1 MNGWE
6 DTFFGVS
13 GIIRWIVFRGERFAC
28 LLRIQE
34 PEINLV
40 NGGIE
45 MNFKLSEEH
54 EMIRKMVRDF
64 ARNEVAPTAAERDEE
79 ERFDMDLFKKMAEL
93 GLTGIPWPE
102 EYGGIGSDYLAYC
115 IAVEELSRVCA
126 SIGVTLSAHTS
137 LAGWPVYKFGTEEQK
152 QKYLRPMAQGEKIGA
167 YGLTEPGSGSDAGG
181 MKTTARLE
189 GDHYVLN
196 GSKIFITNGGI
207 ADTYIVFALTD
218 PSQRQRGT
226 SAFIVEKEFEGFSV
240 GKKEKKLGIRS
251 SPTTEIVFED
261 CKVPKENML
270 GKEGDGFKI
279 AMMTLDG
286 GRNGIAAQAVGIAQG
301 ALDASV
307 EYAKEREQFGKPI
320 AANQGISFK
329 IADMAT
335 SIEASRLLTYQ
346 AAWLESEG
354 LPYGKE
360 SAMSKLMAGDTAM
373 KVTTEAVQIFGGY
386 GYTKDYPVER
396 YMRDAKITQIYEGTQ
411 EIQRLVISRM
421 VTK

>member
-1 MNGWE
+1 
-6 DTFFGVS
+6 
-13 GIIRWIVFRGERFAC
+13 
-28 LLRIQE
+28 
-34 PEINLV
+34 
-40 NGGIE
+40 
-45 MNFKLSEEH
+45 MNFRLTEEH

-79 ERFDMDLFKKMAEL
+79 ERFDIEIFKKMAEL

-102 EYGGIGSDYLAYC
+102 QYGGIGSDYLAYC

-126 SIGVTLSAHTS
+126 STGVTLSAHTS
-137 LAGWPVYKFGTEEQK
+137 LAGWPIYTFGTEEQK

-181 MKTTARLE
+181 MRTTARLE

-196 GSKIFITNGGI
+196 GSKIFITNGGV
-207 ADTYIVFALTD
+207 ADIYVVFAVTD
-218 PSQRQRGT
+218 PESKKGT
-226 SAFIVEKEFEGFSV
+226 SAFIVESTTPGFSV
-240 GKKEKKLGIRS
+240 GKKEQKMGIRS
-251 SPTTEIVFED
+251 SPTTEIIFD
-261 CKVPKENML
+261 NCLIPKENLL
-270 GKEGDGFKI
+270 GEEGEGFKV

-301 ALDASV
+301 ALDAAV
-307 EYAKEREQFGKPI
+307 DYAKERVQFGKPI
-320 AANQGISFK
+320 AAQQGIGFK
-329 IADMAT
+329 LAEMAT
-335 SIEASRLLTYQ
+335 SVEAARLLTYQ

-360 SAMSKLMAGDTAM
+360 SAMSKLFAGDTAM
-373 KVTTEAVQIFGGY
+373 KVTTEAVQVFGGY

-411 EIQRLVISRM
+411 EIQKLVISRM
-421 VTK
+421 ITKD